1 MGASCV
7 ERWAVRVGVGI
18 EWEIGH
24 CGRCAIIMM
33 EVMGDKWRRSSA
45 DRDRTDRESSARIIS
60 YRVLAP
66 HQYDK
71 VTGNIILS
79 GGTRRRQPRQPPPP
93 TPYINDTRRHGR

>member
-24 CGRCAIIMM
+24 CGRCAIIM
-33 EVMGDKWRRSSA
+33 EDGA